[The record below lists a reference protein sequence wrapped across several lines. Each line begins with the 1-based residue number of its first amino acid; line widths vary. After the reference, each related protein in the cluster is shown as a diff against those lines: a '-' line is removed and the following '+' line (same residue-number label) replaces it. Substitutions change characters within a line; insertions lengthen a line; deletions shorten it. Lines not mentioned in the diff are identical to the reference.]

1 MLLVADEDG
10 SQRFLVDFQK
20 KAIDKL
26 QEQQKKKEEE
36 EEEENEDEFVD
47 SPSNPD
53 EKW

>member
-1 MLLVADEDG
+1 M
-10 SQRFLVDFQK
+10 DFQK

-26 QEQQKKKEEE
+26 QEERNNEKKEE
-36 EEEENEDEFVD
+36 NDYIEDEFVD